1 MGKTGNSGTRFF
13 VLKTSNFINNEIV
26 HIAMSVRSKHKSVK
40 PEADKSWFGK
50 IKNVFY
56 TSKTIELPPKQK
68 RIYQTTTEDQVLK
81 MFEFRKSSPNL
92 TVGNIAKLVGATEAV
107 CQYWLEQKESVVLA
121 IWKAKRG
128 RKVADQEKVERIRI
142 AEEKR
147 EKKRLRK
154 LERKLKKK
162 AKSAKQQQQKQQ
174 RQQKPTVQAPP
185 TETDNEKLEQIIS
198 KEKYWVEHQSDPAYW
213 QGANPPQS
221 VATAVNFKDQKRR
234 NNINRVNTA
243 KLLQA
248 NEKSES
254 EQKRKDRL
262 RKKHQESKMKIH
274 FSSCPSCNS
283 KSNLSVNEYNLLVFD
298 EFKRQKAHAMK
309 DQQLISREKQLDK
322 RDQQALGT
330 VADRAKDGLEL
341 CLKCG
346 KSITYSQSTR
356 TSNML
361 GEGQFYCSDH
371 EPKKEVK

>member
-1 MGKTGNSGTRFF
+1 
-13 VLKTSNFINNEIV
+13 
-26 HIAMSVRSKHKSVK
+26 MSIRSKSKSVK
-40 PEADKSWFGK
+40 SEAEGNSWFGK
-50 IKNVFY
+50 FKNVFY

-68 RIYQTTTEDQVLK
+68 RTYQTTTEDQVLK
-81 MFEFRKSSPNL
+81 MFEKKKQYPNL
-92 TVGNIAKLVGATEAV
+92 TVNEIAKIVNVTEAV

-128 RKVADQEKVERIRI
+128 RKVADVERVERVRV

-147 EKKRLRK
+147 EKKRLK
-154 LERKLKKK
+154 KLKKK
-162 AKSAKQQQQKQQ
+162 AKSTKQKQTQ
-174 RQQKPTVQAPP
+174 QQKPTEQAPH
-185 TETDNEKLEQIIS
+185 TETDNEKLQQIIS
-198 KEKYWVEHQSDPAYW
+198 KEKYWVEHQSDPNYW

-221 VATAVNFKDQKRR
+221 VATEVNFKDQKRR

-243 KLLQA
+243 KLLQVK
-248 NEKSES
+248 EKDES

-262 RKKHQESKMKIH
+262 RKKHSDTKMKIH

-309 DQQLISREKQLDK
+309 DQQLINREKQLDK
-322 RDQQALGT
+322 REQKELGT

-346 KSITYSQSTR
+346 TPITYSQSTR
-356 TSNML
+356 TSNIW
-361 GEGQFYCSDH
+361 GAGQFYCADH
-371 EPKKEVK
+371 EPQKPKGR